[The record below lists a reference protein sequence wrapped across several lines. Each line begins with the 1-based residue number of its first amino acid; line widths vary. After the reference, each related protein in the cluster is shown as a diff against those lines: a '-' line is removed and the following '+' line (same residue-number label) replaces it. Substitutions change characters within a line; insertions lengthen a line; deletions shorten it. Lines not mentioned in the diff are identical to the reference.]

1 MTEVAG
7 VQPGS
12 ATLWDSAPRAKAGSA
27 PAELSATRMQAGNAP
42 ASREEAARII
52 AENDVAAF
60 PRLRGVP
67 GYQLEPVPWAK
78 AVVLARE
85 GTEAALGQL
94 GRSPAALVVYHRFK
108 MEVCCGP
115 ARLGL
120 VGVALA
126 APAGSAAGQLAGGCF
141 WARAQDG
148 FPGHI
153 FCCRPGLF
161 AVSCLPAALV
171 VPRGTEFG
179 EPWIC

>member
-12 ATLWDSAPRAKAGSA
+12 APLWGSAPGPKAGSA
-27 PAELSATRMQAGNAP
+27 SAEVPASRAQASNAP

-78 AVVLARE
+78 AVVLARK

-108 MEVCCGP
+108 MEVHCGP
-115 ARLGL
+115 ARLGF
-120 VGVALA
+120 VGGALA
-126 APAGSAAGQLAGGCF
+126 APAGSAAGQLAGGVVCGP
-141 WARAQDG
+141 ALKTGSQG
-148 FPGHI
+148 I
-153 FCCRPGLF
+153 FIV
-161 AVSCLPAALV
+161 ASLV
-171 VPRGTEFG
+171 YLL
-179 EPWIC
+179 